1 LKPNHNKKTSR
12 NDVVSDVEVE
22 LTSTAELD
30 GKPFE
35 DEEPAEDESP
45 QADDEDPD
53 IPPHR
58 NHKVCSSVVPC
69 PFFTMYH
76 I

>member
-1 LKPNHNKKTSR
+1 MTAS
-12 NDVVSDVEVE
+12 E
-22 LTSTAELD
+22 LN

-35 DEEPAEDESP
+35 EEEPVEDENP
-45 QADDEDPD
+45 QAEDEDPD
-53 IPPHR
+53 IPPHH
-58 NHKVCSSVVPC
+58 NDKVCSSVVTC